1 MAGFESLLQGFHV
14 LHAQANG
21 GIDAGLLMLCRFGGF
36 ISIAPVL
43 SRKDMPPQ
51 FKIGLLL
58 MLSFAMMS
66 HPSVQASANI
76 LKSTVITEF
85 MMLMVVNIVLG
96 LFLGFAVRL
105 IFEAV
110 SMAGG
115 FITMQIGLQMASMM
129 DPSTKQ
135 SSAIM
140 GPIFS
145 GVASIIFVYVG
156 GIELLLKT
164 LDKSLGL
171 VPLHVLNV
179 AFFKVITV
187 YQWIDT
193 SASII
198 PLAML
203 ISAPFYITTILMD
216 CILGIVNKT
225 AQQIPVFQLS
235 ASIKPLLGLIIF
247 FVTVPTLFPLI
258 RHIMIT
264 MLLRI

>member
-1 MAGFESLLQGFHV
+1 MAGFEALLQGFHV

-21 GIDAGLLMLCRFGGF
+21 GIDAGLLVLCRLGGF

-43 SRKDMPPQ
+43 SRKDVPVQ
-51 FKIGLLL
+51 FKMGLLL
-58 MLSFAMMS
+58 MLSVALMS
-66 HPSVQASANI
+66 HPSVQASARV
-76 LKSTVITEF
+76 LKNTVVTEF

-96 LFLGFAVRL
+96 LFIGFAMRL
-105 IFEAV
+105 IFEAI

-115 FITMQIGLQMASMM
+115 FITMQIGLQMANMM

-145 GVASIIFVYVG
+145 GIASIVFVYVG

-164 LDKSLGL
+164 VDKSLAL

-187 YQWIDT
+187 YQWVDA
-193 SASII
+193 SASMI

-235 ASIKPLLGLIIF
+235 ASIKPVLGLIIF

-258 RHIMIT
+258 RHLMLSL
-264 MLLRI
+264 LLRI